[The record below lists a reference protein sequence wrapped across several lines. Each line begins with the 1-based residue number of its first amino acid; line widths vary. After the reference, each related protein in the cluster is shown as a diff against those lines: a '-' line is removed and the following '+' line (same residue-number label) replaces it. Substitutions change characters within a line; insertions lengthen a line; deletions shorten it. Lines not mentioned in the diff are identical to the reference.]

1 MSKNPPKRSEQIT
14 ADLERWQ
21 LEMAEELG
29 IIEEVR
35 QTNYSLGARPVLR
48 SVHGRPTDKSKKH
61 VAPHT

>member
-1 MSKNPPKRSEQIT
+1 MSKIPPRRSEQVT

-35 QTNYSLGARPVLR
+35 QTNYPMNAHPALR
-48 SVHGRPTDKSKKH
+48 STHSRPSSKKH
-61 VAPHT
+61 EAPNT